1 MPWDLKPREGNRN
14 VLSLLRHLSS
24 ESAYVSEFTMILH
37 IFRLCEFAILCHMN
51 FTGDEFHNCEIHA
64 FNIGESCDFHSFSH
78 AITVVEFTRFTLDF
92 TMNHLGCIHAV
103 HKFTPEITLNEFTLN

>member
-1 MPWDLKPREGNRN
+1 MCIRDRVRVVPR
-14 VLSLLRHLSS
+14 VLCYCRRSTS
-24 ESAYVSEFTMILH
+24 ESAYVSEFTMILQ

-92 TMNHLGCIHAV
+92 TMNHLG
-103 HKFTPEITLNEFTLN
+103 

>member
-1 MPWDLKPREGNRN
+1 MYTPFA
-14 VLSLLRHLSS
+14 S

-64 FNIGESCDFHSFSH
+64 FNIGESCDFHSFSCD
-78 AITVVEFTRFTLDF
+78 ITVVEFTRFTLDF
-92 TMNHLGCIHAV
+92 VNSQKMNYTHFHIKTRRDSHVMNSRFSHVNIIHA
-103 HKFTPEITLNEFTLN
+103 EFTLHIF

>member
-1 MPWDLKPREGNRN
+1 MVGRGCTVRHDKTHKIPRGRWAPGP
-14 VLSLLRHLSS
+14 RFHLPS
-24 ESAYVSEFTMILH
+24 ESAYLSEFTMILH
-37 IFRLCEFAILCHMN
+37 IFRLREFAILCHMN

-92 TMNHLGCIHAV
+92 TMNHLG
-103 HKFTPEITLNEFTLN
+103 